1 MTAKEKLSE
10 EDVQAYKY
18 WLIDRSREDN
28 FESLVEW
35 VELHVQVMEEAKEET
50 KGIEK
55 MEKREEQKKRF
66 RGFNTR
72 STTRHCV
79 VETCNEDHPPWVCK
93 AFSDLP
99 VSKRR
104 ELIAKTGRC
113 YCCLATVHRSKDCT
127 RTRICG
133 VGGCKSKNHSSYLH
147 DSYFVNQRNKPPA
160 SLRTEAP
167 QFQPREV
174 QPENRE
180 QPNPGSIPPT
190 NVQTQERMHKT
201 TKIENVSL
209 MVIPAL
215 IGSGNRELNVNAML
229 DPCSTSSYISEEAAA
244 ELQLNGQAISL
255 TIAGTGG
262 MEIHKRS
269 RRVELKVTSLATS
282 A

>member
-1 MTAKEKLSE
+1 
-10 EDVQAYKY
+10 
-18 WLIDRSREDN
+18 
-28 FESLVEW
+28 LVEW
-35 VELHVQVMEEAKEET
+35 VELRVQVMEEAKEET
-50 KGIEK
+50 KGIERT
-55 MEKREEQKKRF
+55 EKREERKKRF

-113 YCCLATVHRSKDCT
+113 YCCLAAGHRNKDCT

-147 DSYFVNQRNKPPA
+147 DSSFVNQRNKPPA

-174 QPENRE
+174 RPENGE

-190 NVQTQERMHKT
+190 NVQTQERTHKT

-215 IGSGNRELNVNAML
+215 IGSGNRELKVNAML
-229 DPCSTSSYISEEAAA
+229 DPCSTSSYISEEL
-244 ELQLNGQAISL
+244 LQSF
-255 TIAGTGG
+255 
-262 MEIHKRS
+262 S
-269 RRVELKVTSLATS
+269 
-282 A
+282 